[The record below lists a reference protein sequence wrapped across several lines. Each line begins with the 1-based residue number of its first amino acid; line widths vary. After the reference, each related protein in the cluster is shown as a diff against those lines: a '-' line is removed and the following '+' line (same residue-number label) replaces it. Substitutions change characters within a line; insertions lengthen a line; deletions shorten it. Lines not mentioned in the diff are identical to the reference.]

1 LGSSKA
7 LLAKRQGLTR
17 SHKVNRDEDLCFAS
31 TNNSSDVKQ
40 DIRYAFR
47 MLRKQPGFGTIAILT
62 LALGIGANTAIFSIV
77 NAVLL
82 RPLPYRDAD
91 RIMVLNES
99 SGPGQDYSVALP
111 DYFDWRNDNTV
122 FEHLAAT
129 HKESRN
135 LSGIPGRDPE
145 RVSCASVTRNFF
157 NVVGVSPE
165 TGRIFSED
173 EDKVGA
179 PPVVVISDRLWQRA
193 FNRDPGLLGRS
204 ITLHDQNFT
213 VIGVMPPQITSP
225 QDTDAWFSIMRRSN
239 NPAWMDRSHHPM
251 IFVWGKLKP
260 GVTVDRARVEMKMI
274 AARLER
280 TYPETNGKV
289 YAVVTPL
296 LENLVG
302 KYRTNLGLLLG
313 AVGLVLLIACANLAN
328 LFAARGAARA
338 REFAIHAA
346 VGATRGQIV
355 KKLLIESFVIAL
367 LGGALGFFL
376 AIWVRDGLIALS
388 PGNVSRFHQISFDLP
403 VLGFTFLVASL
414 TTMLF
419 GLWPAWHTSQADIQL
434 ALKAGSA
441 GSGDPPSAKRARDW
455 LVVSEI
461 ALTLT
466 LLVAAG
472 LVLKSFS
479 HLQSL
484 LLGYEPRALFTARFE
499 LPWQKYNDRDK
510 INTFAKALLDKVRS
524 LPGVQ
529 NAAVS
534 SNGPLMGGWQT
545 GFWREENQ
553 RPQPSDMLNSDLEV
567 VGGDYFST
575 LKVPLLRGRAFN
587 ERDTKDSPRVIIIDQ
602 AMAEQYFPGENPIG
616 KRLGVD
622 PGNDNESYVMS
633 EIVGVVARMR
643 FHAVDEMAPLP
654 VIYCSL
660 GQAQRTSLTL
670 FVRSTMASTAL
681 ERAVRDAV
689 TSIDSSL
696 PVFDARPMT
705 DRVRET
711 WGAQRLLSFLFS
723 VFAGLALVLATIGLY
738 GLLAYTTL
746 KRVPEIGI
754 RLALGARPAQIRAL
768 ILSHGIQLLLI
779 GSAIG
784 LVAAFG
790 LSRALQSVLF
800 EVKGIDPRIYLG
812 VGLILFGATLLAAW
826 IPARRA
832 SRVDP
837 IVALHTE

>member
-1 LGSSKA
+1 MNDLKFA
-7 LLAKRQGLTR
+7 LRR
-17 SHKVNRDEDLCFAS
+17 
-31 TNNSSDVKQ
+31 
-40 DIRYAFR
+40 
-47 MLRKQPGFGTIAILT
+47 LRKSPGFTLVTVLT

-82 RPLPYRDAD
+82 RPLPYPDAD

-111 DYFDWRNDNTV
+111 DYLDWRNDNTV

-129 HKESRN
+129 QKESRN
-135 LSGIPGRDPE
+135 LSGIPGREPE
-145 RVSCASVTRNFF
+145 RISCASVTRNFF
-157 NVVGVSPE
+157 NIVGLPPE
-165 TGRIFSED
+165 IGRTFSED

-179 PPVVVISDRLWQRA
+179 PPVAVISDRLWRRV
-193 FNRDPGLLGRS
+193 FNADSDVLGRS
-204 ITLHDQNFT
+204 VTLHDQNYT
-213 VIGVMPPQITSP
+213 VIGVMPPQMTSP
-225 QDTDAWFSIMRRSN
+225 QDTDVWLSIMRRSN

-251 IFVWGKLKP
+251 IYVWGKLRP
-260 GVTVDRARVEMKMI
+260 GVTVAQTRTEMKAI
-274 AARLER
+274 AARLEKA
-280 TYPETNGKV
+280 YPDTNGQET
-289 YAVVTPL
+289 AVVTPL

-313 AVGLVLLIACANLAN
+313 AVSLVLLIACANLAN
-328 LFAARGAARA
+328 LFAARSAARA
-338 REFAIHAA
+338 REFAIQVA

-367 LGGALGFFL
+367 IGGALGL
-376 AIWVRDGLIALS
+376 LMAVWVRNGLVALS
-388 PGNVSRFHQISFDLP
+388 PEKVSRFQQISFDLP
-403 VLGFTFLVASL
+403 VLGFTFLIASL
-414 TTMLF
+414 TTVLF
-419 GLWPAWHTSQADIQL
+419 GLWPAWQASHANVQL
-434 ALKAGSA
+434 ALKTGSA
-441 GSGDPPSAKRARDW
+441 GSGDPPSARRARDW
-455 LVVSEI
+455 LVISEI

-466 LLVAAG
+466 LLVGSG
-472 LVLKSFS
+472 LVLKSFYR
-479 HLQSL
+479 LQSL
-484 LLGYEPRALFTARFE
+484 SLGYEPGELFTARFE
-499 LPWQKYNDRDK
+499 LPWKKYNDRDK
-510 INTFAKALLDKVRS
+510 INIFTKTLLDKVRV

-545 GFWREENQ
+545 GFWREENP
-553 RPQPSDMLNSDLEV
+553 RPSPSDMLNSDLEV

-575 LKVPLLRGRAFN
+575 LKVPLLRGRTFN
-587 ERDTKDSPRVIIIDQ
+587 EGDTKDSPRVVVIDE

-616 KRLGVD
+616 KRLGMEV
-622 PGNDNESYVMS
+622 GNNDESYVMW

-670 FVRSTMASTAL
+670 FVRSTTASAVL
-681 ERAVRDAV
+681 ERSIRDAV

-696 PVFDARPMT
+696 PVFDARPMS
-705 DRVRET
+705 DRVRES

-746 KRVPEIGI
+746 KRVREIGI
-754 RLALGARPAQIRAL
+754 RLALGARPAQIRTL
-768 ILSHGIQLLLI
+768 ILSHGMQLLSI
-779 GSAIG
+779 GSMIG
-784 LVAAFG
+784 LVAAFA
-790 LSRALQSVLF
+790 LSAALQSVLF
-800 EVKGIDPRIYLG
+800 EVKGIDPRIYIG
-812 VGLILFGATLLAAW
+812 VVALLFSATFLASW

-837 IVALHTE
+837 VIALRAE

>member
-1 LGSSKA
+1 MSNLRLA
-7 LLAKRQGLTR
+7 LRQLI
-17 SHKVNRDEDLCFAS
+17 KNP
-31 TNNSSDVKQ
+31 
-40 DIRYAFR
+40 AFSA
-47 MLRKQPGFGTIAILT
+47 IAVIT

-82 RPLPYRDAD
+82 RPLPYPDAD

-135 LSGIPGRDPE
+135 LNGIPGRDPE
-145 RVSCASVTRNFF
+145 RVSCASVTRNLF
-157 NVVGVSPE
+157 NVVGMSAQI
-165 TGRIFSED
+165 GRSFSED

-179 PPVVVISDRLWQRA
+179 PPVVVISDRLWRRA
-193 FNRDPGLLGRS
+193 FNADPGVLGRS
-204 ITLHDQNFT
+204 ITLHDQNYT
-213 VIGVMPPQITSP
+213 VIGVMPPQMTSP
-225 QDTDAWFSIMRRSN
+225 QETDVWLSMMRRSN

-251 IFVWGKLKP
+251 IYVWGKLKP
-260 GVTVDRARVEMKMI
+260 GVTVDQARTEMKGI
-274 AARLER
+274 AARLEK
-280 TYPETNGKV
+280 TYPDTNGGET
-289 YAVVTPL
+289 AVVTPL
-296 LENLVG
+296 LDNLVG

-328 LFAARGAARA
+328 LFAARGATRS

-346 VGATRGQIV
+346 VGATRGQII
-355 KKLLIESFVIAL
+355 KKLLVESFLIAL
-367 LGGALGFFL
+367 LGGAFGFFF

-388 PGNVSRFHQISFDLP
+388 PGDVSRFHQISFDLP

-414 TTMLF
+414 TTVLF
-419 GLWPAWHTSQADIQL
+419 GLWPAWQTSHTDVQL
-434 ALKAGSA
+434 ALKEGSA

-455 LVVSEI
+455 LVISEI

-466 LLVAAG
+466 LLVGAG

-479 HLQSL
+479 RLQSL
-484 LLGYEPRALFTARFE
+484 SLGYEPRALFTARFE

-510 INTFAKALLDKVRS
+510 INTFAKALLGKVRG

-529 NAAVS
+529 NAAMS

-545 GFWREENQ
+545 GFWREENP
-553 RPQPSDMLNSDLEV
+553 RPQPSDMLNADLEV

-575 LKVPLLRGRAFN
+575 LKAPLLRGRTFN

-622 PGNDNESYVMS
+622 PGNDNESYTMS

-643 FHAVDEMAPLP
+643 FHGVDEMAPLP

-670 FVRSTMASTAL
+670 LVRSTMASAAL
-681 ERAVRDAV
+681 EHSIRDVV

-696 PVFDARPMT
+696 PIFDARPMV
-705 DRVRET
+705 DRVQES
-711 WGAQRLLSFLFS
+711 WGSQRLLSFLFS
-723 VFAGLALVLATIGLY
+723 IFAGLALLLATIGLY

-746 KRVPEIGI
+746 KRVREIGI
-754 RLALGARPAQIRAL
+754 RLALGARPAQIRVL
-768 ILSHGIQLLLI
+768 VLSHGLQLLLI
-779 GSAIG
+779 GSVFG
-784 LVAAFG
+784 LAAAFA

-800 EVKGIDPRIYLG
+800 EVKGIDPRIYLS
-812 VGLILFGATLLAAW
+812 VSALLFAATFLASW

-837 IVALHTE
+837 IQALREQ

>member
-1 LGSSKA
+1 
-7 LLAKRQGLTR
+7 
-17 SHKVNRDEDLCFAS
+17 
-31 TNNSSDVKQ
+31 
-40 DIRYAFR
+40 
-47 MLRKQPGFGTIAILT
+47 MLRKQPCFSVIAILT
-62 LALGIGANTAIFSIV
+62 LTLGIGANTAIFSIV

-82 RPLPYRDAD
+82 RPLPYPDAE

-157 NVVGVSPE
+157 SVVGISPE
-165 TGRIFSED
+165 IGRIFSED

-179 PPVVVISDRLWQRA
+179 PPVVVISDRLWRRV
-193 FNRDPGLLGRS
+193 FNADHSVLGRS

-213 VIGVMPPQITSP
+213 VIGVMPPQVTSP
-225 QDTDAWFSIMRRSN
+225 QDSDVWLSMMRRSN
-239 NPAWMDRSHHPM
+239 NPVWMQRFIHPM
-251 IFVWGKLKP
+251 IYVWGKLKP
-260 GVTVDRARVEMKMI
+260 GVTLEQARSEMKTI
-274 AARLER
+274 AARLEK
-280 TYPETNGKV
+280 TYPDTNGKET
-289 YAVVTPL
+289 AIVTPL

-302 KYRTNLGLLLG
+302 KYRINLTLLLG
-313 AVGLVLLIACANLAN
+313 AVSLVLLIACANLAN

-346 VGATRGQIV
+346 VGATRGQVV

-367 LGGALGFFL
+367 IGGALGFFM
-376 AIWVRDGLIALS
+376 AVWVRDGLIALS
-388 PGNVSRFHQISFDLP
+388 PGEVSRFQQISFDLP
-403 VLGFTFLVASL
+403 VLGFTFLIASL
-414 TTMLF
+414 TTVLF
-419 GLWPAWHTSQADIQL
+419 GLWPAWQASHANVQL

-455 LVVSEI
+455 LVISEI

-479 HLQSL
+479 RLQSL
-484 LLGYEPRALFTARFE
+484 SLGYEPRALFTARFE

-510 INTFAKALLDKVRS
+510 INTFAKALLDKVRG

-545 GFWREENQ
+545 GFWREENP

-567 VGGDYFST
+567 VVGDYFST

-587 ERDTKDSPRVIIIDQ
+587 ERDTKDSPRVVIIDQ

-643 FHAVDEMAPLP
+643 FHAVDEMAPMP

-660 GQAQRTSLTL
+660 GQTQRTSLTL
-670 FVRSTMASTAL
+670 FVRSAMASAAL

-689 TSIDSSL
+689 TSIDSSM
-696 PVFDARPMT
+696 PVFDARPMS

-723 VFAGLALVLATIGLY
+723 AFAGLALVLATIGLY

-768 ILSHGIQLLLI
+768 IFSHGMQLLLI
-779 GSAIG
+779 GSVIG
-784 LVAAFG
+784 LFTAFA
-790 LSRALQSVLF
+790 LSRALQSMLF
-800 EVKGIDPRIYLG
+800 EVRGTDPKIYFG
-812 VGLILFGATLLAAW
+812 VGLILFAATLFASW